1 MSLSKI
7 CEIPEKKH
15 GRSAVRGCRYFLIF
29 QPNDML
35 NLCLN
40 KRNAEQKRVYL
51 HSSKTQTIVEM
62 QAFLLMK
69 N

>member
-1 MSLSKI
+1 
-7 CEIPEKKH
+7 
-15 GRSAVRGCRYFLIF
+15 
-29 QPNDML
+29 ML
-35 NLCLN
+35 KYAY

-62 QAFLLMK
+62 QTFLLMK